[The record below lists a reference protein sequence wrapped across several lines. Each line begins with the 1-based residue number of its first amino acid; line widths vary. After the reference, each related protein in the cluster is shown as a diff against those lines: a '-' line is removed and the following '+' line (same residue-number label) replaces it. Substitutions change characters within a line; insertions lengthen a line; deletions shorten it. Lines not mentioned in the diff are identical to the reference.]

1 MDLSQIAAE
10 VTAAAEE
17 LIAVAKPKEG
27 RIFVLGCSTSE
38 VLGSAIGTARSP
50 ETAETIINAVLAATR
65 SHGLFLAVQCCEHLN
80 RALVVERGVMERY
93 DLEQVNAIP
102 QPNHAGGAFATVA
115 YQQMKDP
122 VLVESLDARADAGM
136 DIGGTLIGM
145 HIHPVVVPLR
155 ISLDHIGEAVLICA
169 RRRPKYVGGSRAIYD
184 EALL

>member
-50 ETAETIINAVLAATR
+50 ETAETIISAVLAATR

-102 QPNHAGGAFATVA
+102 QPNHAGGAFAT
-115 YQQMKDP
+115 
-122 VLVESLDARADAGM
+122 EIGRA
-136 DIGGTLIGM
+136 
-145 HIHPVVVPLR
+145 HV
-155 ISLDHIGEAVLICA
+155 
-169 RRRPKYVGGSRAIYD
+169 
-184 EALL
+184 

>member
-50 ETAETIINAVLAATR
+50 ETAETIISAVLAATR

-80 RALVVERGVMERY
+80 RALRKPAAARPAAPMNC
-93 DLEQVNAIP
+93 L
-102 QPNHAGGAFATVA
+102 TVRWWWS
-115 YQQMKDP
+115 P
-122 VLVESLDARADAGM
+122 
-136 DIGGTLIGM
+136 
-145 HIHPVVVPLR
+145 
-155 ISLDHIGEAVLICA
+155 
-169 RRRPKYVGGSRAIYD
+169 
-184 EALL
+184 

>member
-50 ETAETIINAVLAATR
+50 ETAETIISAVLAATR

-80 RALVVERGVMERY
+80 RALVVEEDALERFG
-93 DLEQVNAIP
+93 LTEV
-102 QPNHAGGAFATVA
+102 TV
-115 YQQMKDP
+115 
-122 VLVESLDARADAGM
+122 
-136 DIGGTLIGM
+136 
-145 HIHPVVVPLR
+145 HPVP
-155 ISLDHIGEAVLICA
+155 EAAPMNCLTV
-169 RRRPKYVGGSRAIYD
+169 RWWWSP
-184 EALL
+184 